1 LTFYVFV
8 ILRNSA
14 LLQLIL
20 DEKKHTDRSG
30 GGAAEPSAA
39 GRSKRVRAAAVAED
53 KENFDGDD

>member
-1 LTFYVFV
+1 MHF
-8 ILRNSA
+8 

-20 DEKKHTDRSG
+20 DEKKHSDRAG

-53 KENFDGDD
+53 KENFDGDE